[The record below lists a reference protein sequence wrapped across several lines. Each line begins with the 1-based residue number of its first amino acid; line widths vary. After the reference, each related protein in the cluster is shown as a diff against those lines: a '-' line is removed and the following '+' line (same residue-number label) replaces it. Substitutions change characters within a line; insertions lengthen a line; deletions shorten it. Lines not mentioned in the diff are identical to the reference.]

1 MMKKLTNKKLVE
13 FWMDQRKVNDIIVRA
28 DLIIVDVRQSMTNKD
43 AADLLKQCG
52 QTEGI
57 KVGADGRHRYIIMP
71 RF

>member
-1 MMKKLTNKKLVE
+1 MKKLTNKKLVE
-13 FWMDQRKVNDIIVRA
+13 FWMDQRKVNDIIIRQDVV
-28 DLIIVDVRQSMTNKD
+28 IVDVRQSMTNEE
-43 AADLLKQCG
+43 AAELLKKCG